1 MDLEGTE
8 IEIAI
13 SNAGTGT
20 TRSAR
25 PVGSSEAHN
34 NVDHVQLVFF
44 QNNEVV
50 KGVEYVAK
58 TVTGSYSVDQNGLIK
73 FDKIGDPNTP
83 GNEPHENQKAT
94 LQVKGLDAGSYTIV
108 AYGWNG
114 ESFPYGTISGPETGK
129 MYYKA
134 DNTTSQKTGFNV
146 EEVFAGTTE
155 AIAKAN
161 TTETED
167 EIKTIV
173 KFENSVKVVLTRQ
186 VAGMLAYFENVP
198 KMIGETQ
205 VRKVTVDLI
214 GQSTGFY
221 FPASLW
227 GKEAEQSE
235 EFNGIGTT
243 TTSTTELLT
252 FSIAEDQATKEVDEN
267 GEEVE
272 EEGTGTEIYD
282 FDKSETGGK
291 NYQLADGMSPN
302 EKLVC
307 KANTLFGGLYIL
319 PFSTHIGS
327 GQQNAT
333 LVVNLRDANGISLK
347 SMLVRTNKVPQ
358 TPDDAQN
365 LAYYYDIRCN
375 NFYSIGHKSATDST
389 TGDGGGDGDKPQSL
403 ISNNELVVLIAD
415 NWKVIHDMELD

>member
-252 FSIAEDQATKEVDEN
+252 FSIYNPQIQFST
-267 GEEVE
+267 
-272 EEGTGTEIYD
+272 
-282 FDKSETGGK
+282 KSETK
-291 NYQLADGMSPN
+291 RPQIKLSYKTKRSENRKRTTPKMQP
-302 EKLVC
+302 EKVAFLV
-307 KANTLFGGLYIL
+307 
-319 PFSTHIGS
+319 ST
-327 GQQNAT
+327 N
-333 LVVNLRDANGISLK
+333 RLK
-347 SMLVRTNKVPQ
+347 QALNSRPIKTVL
-358 TPDDAQN
+358 
-365 LAYYYDIRCN
+365 
-375 NFYSIGHKSATDST
+375 SIGI
-389 TGDGGGDGDKPQSL
+389 Q
-403 ISNNELVVLIAD
+403 
-415 NWKVIHDMELD
+415 